1 MLGHVGNGFYGV
13 RGVGSI
19 IIVQAHPQLAFG
31 LLRDIGRQSP
41 SKNMSALGAFVGP
54 YVGDIDKFPF
64 NG

>member
-54 YVGDIDKFPF
+54 SVTGAPEQPY
-64 NG
+64 